1 MRTSKQVIDEINAK
15 RAEAKA
21 LLEGSDLTTDDLAA
35 AETMRDE
42 IAALE
47 VEAKQLESVERFRVE
62 NTAALKAAP
71 VGPVLFPTPVLAPLV
86 SPTYGG
92 KSRMFRGEGGSE
104 RAFAFGKWFL
114 GTLGNESAKAF
125 CSERGIEIKTH
136 NEGTNTAGGYL
147 VPHQFENDL
156 IDLREMYG
164 VFRANAKIVPMSS
177 DTRSDPRRTGG
188 LTAYWGAESEAMTAS
203 DKSWDRVNM
212 TAKKMY
218 VYSKVT
224 AELSEDSV
232 VSMADDLASEIAY
245 AFATKEDAAGFT
257 GDGTSTYGGI
267 VGVTNALLNLS
278 ATRANIAGL
287 QVATGNLFSEI
298 VLGDFNAVK
307 ARLPE
312 YADKRG
318 AKWYCS
324 KTFYHSVMEKLAVA
338 AGGVTEGGIAGGI
351 PGKRFLGDPVEITQ
365 TLPKTDA
372 NDQVACL
379 YGHLPSAARLGDRR
393 QTTIA
398 VSEHVAFNTDEITI
412 RGTQRIDIVVHDVG
426 NASGTASLRVAGP
439 IVGLLMAAA

>member
-1 MRTSKQVIDEINAK
+1 MRASKQIIDEITAK
-15 RAEAKA
+15 RAEAKG
-21 LLEGSDLTTDDLAA
+21 LLEKSDLAAEDIAA
-35 AETMRDE
+35 AETLRDE

-47 VEAKQLESVERFRVE
+47 VEAKQAEEIERFRAQ
-62 NTAALKAAP
+62 NDAALKAP
-71 VGPVLFPTPVLAPLV
+71 PTGPVPFARAATPLT
-86 SPTYGG
+86 SPVYGG
-92 KSRMFRGEGGSE
+92 KSRVFRGEDGAE
-104 RAFAFGKWFL
+104 RAYKFGKWFL
-114 GTLGNESAKAF
+114 GMLGNEQAKAF
-125 CSERGIEIKTH
+125 CGEHGIEIKTH

-147 VPHQFENDL
+147 VPHQFEADL

-203 DKSWDRVNM
+203 DKSWDRVNL

-224 AELSEDSV
+224 AELSEDAV

-287 QVATGNLFSEI
+287 QVASGNLFSEI
-298 VLGDFNAVK
+298 VLGDFNGVK

-318 AKWYCS
+318 AKWYAS
-324 KTFYHSVMEKLAVA
+324 KAFFHGVMEKLAVA

-351 PGKRFLGDPVEITQ
+351 AGKRFLGDPVEITQ
-365 TLPKTDA
+365 TLPRTDA
-372 NDQVACL
+372 NDQVVCL

-398 VSEHVAFNTDEITI
+398 VSEHVAFSTDEIAI
-412 RGTQRIDIVVHDVG
+412 RGTQRLDIVVHDVG

-439 IVGLLMAAA
+439 IVGLLMAAS